1 MSVIDQR
8 RSELEKTHLV
18 WQPAS
23 LAQRFDALATRYADR
38 PFIITAAGTRT
49 YAEEQRRSVR
59 LAAGLLALGVERGE
73 RVALVMDNRADF
85 AAVKISIARAGA
97 VAVPLNFSYRAE
109 EIRERLQAAEASV
122 LITIDA
128 SMATDFLGVLDTLV
142 PGWPEGVHSADL
154 PHLRQVVLAA
164 SGVRAGA
171 LDLDGLVS
179 LGASVSDA
187 QVADRLAQVGPDDVC
202 DIVYTSGT
210 TGHAVG
216 ATLTHDMLLRSAYGS
231 AYHRGFA
238 DGWRVLFSLPMYHV
252 FGYVEGLLASM
263 FVGGAIVPHVVFNP
277 RSVLEAIER
286 HRVNEVLFVP
296 TMSVAVVEQAAAAT
310 YDLSS
315 LESVMSAAAPA
326 PVWLWERVTERLR
339 PSMVF
344 TGYGQTEVSAATTLT
359 LPGDPIERVAATV
372 GTMKL
377 GGLAGDPALGGRLAE
392 YRTIDPFSGAVLPDG
407 TEGELAVRGPI
418 VTHGYHGDDAA
429 TAYSINSDGWL
440 RTGDLG
446 RVDADGYVYLTGR
459 SKELFKVG
467 GELVAPVEVERV
479 ITGLPGVEQA
489 FVAGVPDPR
498 FGEVAWAWVTLQD
511 GVEVTAH
518 DVIRHCRAHLA
529 PFKVP
534 RGVAFLRAADLPM
547 TTTGKVQKYRLV
559 AEFPR

>member
-1 MSVIDQR
+1 MKVIEHR
-8 RSELEKTHLV
+8 RAQLEKAYQT
-18 WQPAS
+18 WQPTS
-23 LAQRFDALATRYADR
+23 LAQRFDAIAEQYADR
-38 PFIITAAGTRT
+38 PFVITAAEVRT
-49 YAEEQRRSVR
+49 YAQEQRRSVR
-59 LAAGLLALGVERGE
+59 LAAGLLALGVQPGE
-73 RVALVMDNRADF
+73 RVALLMDNRADF
-85 AAVKISIARAGA
+85 AAVKLAIARAGA
-97 VAVPLNFSYRAE
+97 VAVPLNFSYRAD
-109 EIRERLQAAEASV
+109 EIRERLRAAGVCV

-128 SMATDFLGVLDTLV
+128 SMATDFLGVLDHLV
-142 PGWPEGVHSADL
+142 PGWPEGARSADL
-154 PHLRQVVLAA
+154 PDLRQIVLAV
-164 SGVRAGA
+164 SGARAGA
-171 LDLDGLVS
+171 LDLDGLVA
-179 LGASVSDA
+179 LGAPVSDA
-187 QVADRLAQVGPDDVC
+187 DVAGRLARVGPDEVC

-252 FGYVEGLLASM
+252 FGYVEGLLATM
-263 FVGGAIVPHVVFNP
+263 FVGGAVVPQTVFNP
-277 RSVLEAIER
+277 RSVLEAIQR

-296 TMSVAVVEQAAAAT
+296 TMTVAVVEQAAAAT

-326 PVWLWERVTERLR
+326 PVWLWERVAERLR

-359 LPGDPIERVAATV
+359 LPDDPIERVAATV
-372 GTMKL
+372 GTAKL
-377 GGLAGDPALGGRLAE
+377 GGPAGDPALGGRLAQ
-392 YRTIDPFSGAVLPDG
+392 YRTIDPFSAAVLPDG
-407 TEGELAVRGPI
+407 AEGELVVRGPI

-429 TAYSINSDGWL
+429 TSYSLSSDGWL

-446 RVDADGYVYLTGR
+446 RVDADGYVHLTGR

-467 GELVAPVEVERV
+467 GELVAPVEVEQL

-489 FVAGVPDPR
+489 YVAGVPDAR
-498 FGEVAWAWVTLQD
+498 FGEVGWAWVTLQE
-511 GVEVTAH
+511 GAEVTAQ

-534 RGVAFLRAADLPM
+534 RGVELVRSGDLPM
-547 TTTGKVQKYRLV
+547 TSTGKVQKYRLV
-559 AEFPR
+559 AGLPR